1 MRKRGYPQ
9 FKSRKISIGGFRLTG
24 AIHGFEKSIQLPRL
38 GTLRLEEVI

>member
-9 FKSRKISIGGFRLTG
+9 FKSRKKGIGGLRLTG
-24 AIHGFEKSIQLPRL
+24 AIHVFEKSIQLPEL